1 MGHSMSWA
9 LPRLHGH
16 TATGLAPT
24 WIRGVEKLV
33 GEAAHIKVSPD
44 IDNKE
49 MGPGRMWV
57 QPQHGLSIMN
67 EMGMG
72 KLWVQPH

>member
-1 MGHSMSWA
+1 MSWD

-24 WIRGVEKLV
+24 WIRGAEKLV
-33 GEAAHIKVSPD
+33 GAAAHIKISGD
-44 IDNKE
+44 INNKE

-57 QPQHGLSIMN
+57 QLQHGLSIVEDN
-67 EMGMG
+67 VMGMG
-72 KLWVQPH
+72 RMWVQPH